1 MAVDKR
7 IVPLLRKFPAGLTVP
22 RIAEELHLGRRER
35 TKLVE
40 DLKRLMREKVV
51 RRDRHHFVLA
61 PRSGVVRGTFLATR
75 RGFAFVSPEDGG
87 EDVFVPGRST
97 GGALHGDH
105 VEVFV
110 TGLGRP
116 GKPEGRVLR
125 VLKKETTRFLGV
137 YKERGGRGY
146 VLPFDAAS
154 LEESPVKP
162 AAGLAPRE
170 EMIVEVDRK
179 TMALT
184 AVLGRADDPG
194 VDTEVVIR
202 RRGLA
207 KTFPAATLAEA
218 AAVPDEIGAGDL
230 EGRRDFRDWPTVT
243 IDGEKAQDFD
253 DAVGVRRL
261 ENGHVLLG
269 VHIADVAHYVKPGT
283 ELDAEAYR
291 RATSVYFPDL
301 TLPMLPEKLS
311 NNLCSL
317 RPRVPRLTMSV
328 LMEIDGQGRVVDAK
342 FMPSVIQTVERMT
355 YTSVFKI
362 LQGEEEER
370 RRYGP
375 LVPGFLLMQDLA
387 RRLRA
392 RRREEGG
399 LDFDLVEPE
408 LVYREGLL
416 QGVVAAERN
425 EAHMLIED
433 FMVAANVAVAD
444 FLARRGVPSIYRVHP
459 APAPGDLEK
468 LRTLLAAFGL
478 ALPEAKRIKSRDL
491 QRVLEAVKGK
501 AEEKFVS
508 VQVLR
513 AMKLAAYSAENAGHY
528 GLAQTS
534 YTHFTSPIRR
544 YPDLVV
550 HRQLKSAIAGG
561 APEPRPIE
569 AAARHSSERERAADD
584 AERDLITWRIL
595 RLLKTRLGEEFAGTV
610 IDITKA
616 GLIVELDDYFA
627 DGLLPYQALDGD
639 YYVRRTTKTLRGRKR
654 GRTFNLGERLRVVLV
669 ACDPIL
675 QRMSFVLA
683 RASGGPA

>member
-1 MAVDKR
+1 MAMDKR
-7 IVPLLRKFPAGLTVP
+7 IVPLLKKYPSGLTVP

-40 DLKRLMREKVV
+40 DLKRLQRDGVV
-51 RRDRHHFVLA
+51 RRARHHFVLA
-61 PRSGVVRGTFLATR
+61 PQSGVVRGTFLATR
-75 RGFAFVSPEDGG
+75 RGFAFVTPEGGG
-87 EDVFVPGRST
+87 EDIFVPGRST
-97 GGALHGDH
+97 GDALHGDR
-105 VEVFV
+105 VELFV
-110 TGLGRP
+110 TELGRA
-116 GKPEGRVLR
+116 GKPEGRVMR
-125 VLKKETTRFLGV
+125 VLKKEMARFLGV

-146 VLPFDAAS
+146 ILPFDSAS
-154 LEESPVKP
+154 PEEIPVKP

-170 EMIVEVDRK
+170 EMIVEADRK

-202 RRGLA
+202 RRGLQA
-207 KTFPAATLAEA
+207 TFAEATLAEA
-218 AAVPDEIGAGDL
+218 AAVPGEIGAGDL
-230 EGRRDFRDWPTVT
+230 QGRRDFRDWPTVT

-261 ENGHVLLG
+261 ENGRVLLG
-269 VHIADVAHYVKPGT
+269 VHIADVAHYVKPGM

-311 NNLCSL
+311 NDLCSL

-328 LMEIDGQGRVVDAK
+328 LLEIDERGRVVDAK
-342 FMPSVIQTVERMT
+342 FTPSVIRTVERMT

-362 LQGEEEER
+362 LQGDEEEKR
-370 RRYGP
+370 RHAS
-375 LVPGFLLMQDLA
+375 LVPDFLLMQELA
-387 RRLRA
+387 RRLRT

-416 QGVVAAERN
+416 HGVVAAERN

-444 FLARRGVPSIYRVHP
+444 FLSRRGVPALFRVHP

-468 LRTLLAAFGL
+468 LRAFIAAFGL
-478 ALPEAKRIKSRDL
+478 VLPEAKRIKSRDL

-501 AEEKFVS
+501 AEEKFIS

-534 YTHFTSPIRR
+534 YSHFTSPIRR
-544 YPDLVV
+544 YPDLIV
-550 HRQLKSAIAGG
+550 HRQLKSVVAGG
-561 APEPRPIE
+561 PSEPRPLE
-569 AAARHSSERERAADD
+569 PAARHTSARERAADE
-584 AERDLITWRIL
+584 AERDLVTWRIL

-610 IDITKA
+610 VEITKA
-616 GLIVELDDYFA
+616 GLIVELDDYFV

-639 YYVRRTTKTLRGRKR
+639 YYVRKNAKSLRGRRR
-654 GRTFNLGERLRVVLV
+654 GRTFDLGDRLRVVLV
-669 ACDPIL
+669 ACDPVL
-675 QRMSFVLA
+675 QRMTFMLA

>member
-7 IVPLLRKFPAGLTVP
+7 ILSLLKKYPLGLTVT
-22 RIAEELHLGRRER
+22 RIGEELHLGRRER

-40 DLKRLMREKVV
+40 DLKRLQRDGVV
-51 RRDRHHFVLA
+51 RRARQHFVLA
-61 PRSGVVRGTFLATR
+61 PQSGLVRGTFLATR
-75 RGFAFVSPEDGG
+75 RGFAFVTRAEGG
-87 EDVFVPGRST
+87 EDIFVPGRFA
-97 GGALHGDH
+97 GDALHGDQ

-110 TGLGRP
+110 TELGRL
-116 GKPEGRVLR
+116 GKPEGRVVR
-125 VLKKETTRFLGV
+125 VLKRETAKFLGV

-146 VLPFDAAS
+146 VLPFDSAS
-154 LEESPVKP
+154 PEELPVKA
-162 AAGLAPRE
+162 AAGLVPRD
-170 EMIVEVDRK
+170 EMIVETDRK

-184 AVLGRADDPG
+184 AVLGHADDPG

-207 KTFPAATLAEA
+207 ATFAAATLAEA
-218 AAVPDEIGAGDL
+218 AAVPEEIGEGDL
-230 EGRRDFRDWPTVT
+230 AGRRDFRDWPTVT
-243 IDGEKAQDFD
+243 IDGEHAQDFD

-328 LMEIDGQGRVVDAK
+328 LMEIDEQGRVVDAQ
-342 FMPSVIQTVERMT
+342 FTPSVIRTVERMT
-355 YTSVFKI
+355 YTSVFKV
-362 LQGEEEER
+362 LQGDEEEKG
-370 RRYGP
+370 RYAS
-375 LVPGFLLMQDLA
+375 LVPDFFLMQELA
-387 RRLRA
+387 KRLRA

-416 QGVVAAERN
+416 HGVVAAERN

-444 FLARRGVPSIYRVHP
+444 FLSRRGVPSLYRVHP

-468 LRTLLAAFGL
+468 LRTLIAAFGL
-478 ALPEAKRIKSRDL
+478 ALPEAKRIRSKDL
-491 QRVLEAVKGK
+491 QRVLEAVRGK
-501 AEEKFVS
+501 VEEKFIS
-508 VQVLR
+508 IQVLR
-513 AMKLAAYSAENAGHY
+513 AMKLAAYSPENAGHF

-550 HRQLKSAIAGG
+550 HRQLKSVLAGG
-561 APEPRPIE
+561 APEPRPLD

-584 AERDLITWRIL
+584 AERDLVTWRIL

-610 IDITKA
+610 VDITKA

-639 YYVRRTTKTLRGRKR
+639 YYVRRTTKTLRGRRR
-654 GRTFNLGERLRVVLV
+654 GRTFNLGDRLRVVLV
-669 ACDPIL
+669 ACDPVL
-675 QRMSFVLA
+675 QRMTFMLA

>member
-1 MAVDKR
+1 
-7 IVPLLRKFPAGLTVP
+7 
-22 RIAEELHLGRRER
+22 
-35 TKLVE
+35 
-40 DLKRLMREKVV
+40 
-51 RRDRHHFVLA
+51 
-61 PRSGVVRGTFLATR
+61 RSVT
-75 RGFAFVSPEDGG
+75 PEGGG
-87 EDVFVPGRST
+87 EDIFVPGRST
-97 GGALHGDH
+97 GDALHGDR
-105 VEVFV
+105 VELFV
-110 TGLGRP
+110 TELGRA
-116 GKPEGRVLR
+116 GKPEGRVMR
-125 VLKKETTRFLGV
+125 VLKKEMARFLGV

-146 VLPFDAAS
+146 ILPFDSAS
-154 LEESPVKP
+154 PEEIPVKP

-170 EMIVEVDRK
+170 EMIVEADRK

-202 RRGLA
+202 RRGLQA
-207 KTFPAATLAEA
+207 TFAEATLAEA
-218 AAVPDEIGAGDL
+218 AAVPGEIGAGDL
-230 EGRRDFRDWPTVT
+230 QGRRDFRDWPTVT

-261 ENGHVLLG
+261 ENGRVLLG
-269 VHIADVAHYVKPGT
+269 VHIADVAHYVKPGM

-311 NNLCSL
+311 NDLCSL

-328 LMEIDGQGRVVDAK
+328 LLEIDERGRVVDAK
-342 FMPSVIQTVERMT
+342 FTPSVIRTVERMT

-362 LQGEEEER
+362 LQGDEEEKR
-370 RRYGP
+370 RHAS
-375 LVPGFLLMQDLA
+375 LVPDFLLMQELA
-387 RRLRA
+387 RRLRT

-416 QGVVAAERN
+416 HGVVAAERN

-444 FLARRGVPSIYRVHP
+444 FLSRRGVPALFRVHP

-468 LRTLLAAFGL
+468 LRAFIAAFGL
-478 ALPEAKRIKSRDL
+478 VLPEAKRIKSRDL

-501 AEEKFVS
+501 AEEKFIS

-534 YTHFTSPIRR
+534 YSHFTSPIRR
-544 YPDLVV
+544 YPDLIV
-550 HRQLKSAIAGG
+550 HRQLKSVVAGG
-561 APEPRPIE
+561 PSEPRPLE
-569 AAARHSSERERAADD
+569 PAARHTSARERAADE
-584 AERDLITWRIL
+584 AERDLVTWRIL

-610 IDITKA
+610 VEITKA
-616 GLIVELDDYFA
+616 GLIVELDDYFV

-639 YYVRRTTKTLRGRKR
+639 YYVRKNAKSLRGRRR
-654 GRTFNLGERLRVVLV
+654 GRTFDLGDRLRVVLV
-669 ACDPIL
+669 ACDPVL
-675 QRMSFVLA
+675 QRMTFMLA

>member
-7 IVPLLRKFPAGLTVP
+7 IIPLLRKYPSGLTVT

-40 DLKRLMREKVV
+40 DLKRLQREGVV
-51 RRDRHHFVLA
+51 RRSRHHFLLA
-61 PRSGVVRGTFLATR
+61 PRSGVVRGTFIATR
-75 RGFAFVSPEDGG
+75 RGFAFVTPADGG
-87 EDVFVPGRST
+87 EDVFVPGRFT
-97 GGALHGDH
+97 GEALHGDQ

-110 TGLGRP
+110 KDVGRE
-116 GKPEGRVLR
+116 GKPEGRVSR
-125 VLKKETTRFLGV
+125 VLKRETARVLGV
-137 YKERGGRGY
+137 YKKRGGRGY
-146 VLPFDAAS
+146 LLPFDSAS
-154 LEESPVKP
+154 PEELPLKP

-170 EMIVEVDRK
+170 EMIVEADRK

-194 VDTEVVIR
+194 VDTQVVIR

-207 KTFPAATLAEA
+207 ATFAEETLSEA
-218 AAVPDEIGAGDL
+218 AAVPDEIGEPDL
-230 EGRRDFRDWPTVT
+230 TGRRDFRNWPTVT

-261 ENGHVLLG
+261 ESGRALLA

-283 ELDAEAYR
+283 ALDAEAYR

-317 RPRVPRLTMSV
+317 RPRVPRLTMTA
-328 LMEIDGQGRVVDAK
+328 LLEIDERGRVVDAK

-362 LQGEEEER
+362 LQGDAEER
-370 RRYGP
+370 RRYAP
-375 LVPGFLLMQDLA
+375 LLPDFLLMQELA

-399 LDFDLVEPE
+399 LDFDLVEAE

-416 QGVVAAERN
+416 HGVVAAERN

-444 FLARRGVPSIYRVHP
+444 FLARRGVPSLYRVHP
-459 APAPGDLEK
+459 APTPADLEK
-468 LRTLLAAFGL
+468 LRTLLSAFGL
-478 ALPEAKRIKSRDL
+478 ALPEAGRIKSRDL
-491 QRVLEAVKGK
+491 QRVLEAVKDK
-501 AEEKFVS
+501 AEEKFIS

-528 GLAQTS
+528 GLGQTS
-534 YTHFTSPIRR
+534 YAHFTSPIRR

-550 HRQLKSAIAGG
+550 HRQLKSVIADG
-561 APEPRPIE
+561 APEPRPLE
-569 AAARHSSERERAADD
+569 PAARHTSERERAADE
-584 AERDLITWRIL
+584 AERDLVTWRIL
-595 RLLKTRLGEEFAGTV
+595 RLLKTRMGEEFAGTV
-610 IDITKA
+610 VDITKA
-616 GLIVELDDYFA
+616 GLVVELDDYFV

-639 YYVRRTTKTLRGRKR
+639 YYVRRSAKSLRGRRR
-654 GRTFNLGERLRVVLV
+654 GRTFDLGERLRVVLV
-669 ACDPIL
+669 ACDPVL
-675 QRMSFVLA
+675 QRMAFVLA
-683 RASGGPA
+683 RSSGGPA